1 MDICDAASSN
11 LQGMESPFA
20 AARYHSLVIEKDSC
34 PGELE
39 VTAWTEDGTIMA
51 VRHRKYPHIQARML
65 SVEGACMGCGACK
78 TLCLVTCRSCCLR
91 PQLLCVHSVLCIVN
105 TAIFAAG
112 CNARV
117 MRRACSSIPR
127 ASSPTTG

>member
-1 MDICDAASSN
+1 
-11 LQGMESPFA
+11 MESPFA

-65 SVEGACMGCGACK
+65 S
-78 TLCLVTCRSCCLR
+78 
-91 PQLLCVHSVLCIVN
+91 
-105 TAIFAAG
+105 
-112 CNARV
+112 ARV
-117 MRRACSSIPR
+117 PAWGAVRARRCAW
-127 ASSPTTG
+127 

>member
-51 VRHRKYPHIQARML
+51 VRHRKYPHIQARAL
-65 SVEGACMGCGACK
+65 PVEGACMGCGACK
-78 TLCLVTCRSCCLR
+78 MLCLVTYHSRCLR
-91 PQLLCVHSVLCIVN
+91 PQMQSDLHGLQ
-105 TAIFAAG
+105 
-112 CNARV
+112 
-117 MRRACSSIPR
+117 RACDAQGVQFHPESII
-127 ASSPTTG
+127 TDNGMMIVHNFVKTL